1 MNSLHPSFPISLSV
15 YLRRVAFPSYHRL
28 CPRHPLRLSTRSPRL
43 ALRNLSDSLFPAIC
57 LCLPYFRDTFQ
68 YEHLAR
74 VAHSP
79 RFVSLRLA
87 PHSAS
92 LTSHRTTTL
101 FSISLSLFLSR
112 ASVSA
117 TLVAFHN
124 RCNEALAKWRVS
136 RARAFSHPIR
146 ESSISTLLFSHEMSA
161 TMHPPRMFLFYSC
174 LCHNLRLSS
183 LTYPVSPG
191 LRVLPGDYLLHF
203 SPLSSSL
210 AFSNVRAFSRSPHA
224 HGFFS
229 DLPFSPFTF
238 PIFFL
243 ILLAAPCFL
252 NLSIGHPPSLLPWYI
267 LRERDPTLSSLF
279 LLTNPPRI
287 FVSASELVL
296 LSFSLLS
303 FQPLFPGPFSS
314 LSLYLS
320 LYPSFSLFLLA
331 SVPFSSS
338 RSCAGLFGLSP
349 SHLLSLLRYDPS
361 GRAAPLAARK
371 KGGPKRTSY
380 FLCSDSDLGGPKWPP
395 MM

>member
-1 MNSLHPSFPISLSV
+1 MPPF
-15 YLRRVAFPSYHRL
+15 
-28 CPRHPLRLSTRSPRL
+28 PLRSWRFIIDATKPWRSGECRVLARSATRFESRRSAPFYFLMKCPQQCTRLGCSSFIRVYVIIFVYRRSLTPFPRDCTYYQETTFSTS
-43 ALRNLSDSLFPAIC
+43 
-57 LCLPYFRDTFQ
+57 LPYP
-68 YEHLAR
+68 L
-74 VAHSP
+74 
-79 RFVSLRLA
+79 
-87 PHSAS
+87 
-92 LTSHRTTTL
+92 
-101 FSISLSLFLSR
+101 LSLFRTFTRFLHR
-112 ASVSA
+112 A
-117 TLVAFHN
+117 
-124 RCNEALAKWRVS
+124 
-136 RARAFSHPIR
+136 
-146 ESSISTLLFSHEMSA
+146 
-161 TMHPPRMFLFYSC
+161 
-174 LCHNLRLSS
+174 
-183 LTYPVSPG
+183 
-191 LRVLPGDYLLHF
+191 
-203 SPLSSSL
+203 
-210 AFSNVRAFSRSPHA
+210 SRSPHA
-224 HGFFS
+224 YGFFS

-267 LRERDPTLSSLF
+267 LRERDPTLSSLSLF

-296 LSFSLLS
+296 LSFSLSFSLSLLS
-303 FQPLFPGPFSS
+303 FQPLSPGPFSS